1 MAIWGGGQIIKCRF
15 QQNWCDL
22 TCNVTYVQKKNTF
35 IVLSVFF
42 VKERGFCNKNIAQMG
57 SWVDWYKRIHFFD
70 ISFFRGNITFLAFST
85 TPSLSQGCTFFT
97 TWSGMTNC
105 FSILKK
111 KSGWE
116 KRKVFGVPFDRK
128 KCATYDRV
136 ERKNAKHKY
145 CIDHGHLCYCLGN
158 FPWKIF
164 SIVKKS
170 SQKIW
175 ISGKKKYN
183 NMCRKKWH
191 DLCLIKTHRNN
202 WKYFPGYGRKLPRKK
217 ESNYFLNKKVP
228 SLGGLL

>member
-35 IVLSVFF
+35 IVLLVFF
-42 VKERGFCNKNIAQMG
+42 EKERVYCNKNIAQMG

-85 TPSLSQGCTFFT
+85 APPPPQGCTFFT
-97 TWSGMTNC
+97 TWLGMANC

-116 KRKVFGVPFDRK
+116 KRKVLGVPFDRK
-128 KCATYDRV
+128 KCATYDRF

-145 CIDHGHLCYCLGN
+145 CIDHGHLCYCLKN

-170 SQKIW
+170 SQTIW
-175 ISGKKKYN
+175 ISGKKNIITY
-183 NMCRKKWH
+183 MCTVEKNDMTCVWLKR
-191 DLCLIKTHRNN
+191 IKTIENIFLGTGENFLEIRNHQL
-202 WKYFPGYGRKLPRKK
+202 FF
-217 ESNYFLNKKVP
+217 E
-228 SLGGLL
+228 